1 MHSRLI
7 TNLFLLIL
15 VVGLGTF
22 LFINEEDQNI
32 IKKLSA
38 ISAES
43 IDQITIHHKQREII
57 LKKSDQQWQMIKP
70 VAIAANQF
78 RIKTLL
84 NLLSTGSHAQ
94 YPTGSLE
101 LEKYGLEQSE
111 TYVIFNNTKINF
123 GIINPLNN
131 LRYVI
136 LNSQLHLTD
145 DYYFPLVSSQIGT
158 LIARELLPADTKIKK
173 LVLPEHILTRDENN
187 LWTSTD
193 EISSDAITEAVYQ
206 WTHKQAFA
214 VHDYMERESL
224 GEIQVYIESSKAPIT
239 FNITDVDPWL
249 IIARPEV
256 KLEYHFNIEDY
267 DALLRP
273 GVSKP
278 PLPEESLQV
287 SPDEF
292 MNAIQSQ

>member
-1 MHSRLI
+1 MRSRLF
-7 TNLFLLIL
+7 TNLFLLL
-15 VVGLGTF
+15 LAVGLGTF
-22 LFINEEDQNI
+22 LFVDEIDQNG
-32 IKKLSA
+32 IKKLSNL
-38 ISAES
+38 SAES
-43 IDQITIHHKQREII
+43 IDQITIHHNQREII
-57 LKKSDQQWQMIKP
+57 LKKPAQQWRMTKP

-84 NLLSTGSHAQ
+84 NLLSTNSHAQ
-94 YPTGSLE
+94 YEADTLE
-101 LEKYGLEQSE
+101 LDKYGLKQAD
-111 TYVIFNNTKINF
+111 TYIIFDNTKIDF

-131 LRYVI
+131 LRYVM
-136 LNSQLHLTD
+136 LNNQLHLTD
-145 DYYFPLVSSQIGT
+145 DHYYPLVSSQIGA
-158 LIARELLPADTKIKK
+158 LIARELLPTDTKINK
-173 LVLPEHILTRDENN
+173 LALPEHTLTRDEND
-187 LWTSTD
+187 LWKSTE
-193 EISSDAITEAVYQ
+193 EISSDAITEAIYQ

-224 GEIQVYIESSKAPIT
+224 GEIQVYIENSEAPIT

-256 KLEYHFNIEDY
+256 KLEYHFNLEDY
-267 DALLRP
+267 DILLRP